1 MCNIR
6 WYHIALTIAALIL
19 VFVFF
24 YTIRSV
30 LPPFFIA
37 FLIAWLLD
45 PLIDRLEAQ
54 KCPRILAVA
63 FVFTIFL
70 AIFAAGMIFLIPA
83 VIDQAKELAK
93 DFPGYL
99 DKSKDYLSGMMD
111 TYRPML
117 LRFKLPTTFQDLLS
131 TYGDNLNIWS
141 TNVIRAITGWVTS
154 NFSKALWI
162 ILVPLISFY
171 CLNDI
176 DRIRM
181 KTSLLV
187 PERWRLRTTHVV
199 ARMNNVFSS
208 YVRGLLL
215 VCLIYGV
222 VTSLV
227 LTILGIQYSILIGLF
242 AGILY
247 AVPYVGATSTA
258 VLVFLVAL
266 ATHNEN
272 SLHAIWVSP
281 VAMLILNQAFDMF
294 ISPKVLGKSVGLHPV
309 LSLFALLAGGQL
321 FGLAGM
327 ILAVPIAASI
337 QEIIFEIYPLLR
349 KSPEQLLAIKQEEAK
364 KAEYIETGNSI
375 LDQDAK
381 NTP

>member
-6 WYHIALTIAALIL
+6 WYHIAFTIAALVIIL
-19 VFVFF
+19 IFF
-24 YTIRSV
+24 YAIRSI
-30 LPPFFIA
+30 LPPFVIA
-37 FLIAWLLD
+37 LIIAWLLD
-45 PLIDRLEAQ
+45 PMIDRLEARRW
-54 KCPRILAVA
+54 PRILAVGC
-63 FVFTIFL
+63 VFAVFL
-70 AIFAAGMIFLIPA
+70 AIFTVGLIFLIPA
-83 VIDQAKELAK
+83 VIDQAKQLAL
-93 DFPGYL
+93 DFP
-99 DKSKDYLSGMMD
+99 DYLEKTQQYLAGLMK
-111 TYRPML
+111 TYKPML
-117 LRFKLPTTFQDLLS
+117 LKFELPTTFSDVLN
-131 TYGDNLNIWS
+131 TYGDKLDAWLTS
-141 TNVIRAITGWVTS
+141 VVKAITGWVSS

-181 KTSLLV
+181 KATLLI
-187 PERWRLRTTHVV
+187 PARWRLRTTHIV
-199 ARMNNVFSS
+199 ARMSNVFSN
-208 YVRGLLL
+208 YMRGLLI
-215 VCLIYGV
+215 VCLMYGV
-222 VTSLV
+222 ATWFL
-227 LTILGIQYSILIGLF
+227 LAILGIQYSILIGLL

-247 AVPYVGATSTA
+247 AVPYVGAIGTA
-258 VLVFLVAL
+258 LLVFLVAL
-266 ATHNEN
+266 ATHDDN

-349 KSPEQLLAIKQEEAK
+349 KSPEELSTLKQLETEQ
-364 KAEYIETGNSI
+364 AETVENGNPG
-375 LDQDAK
+375 LDKDTK
-381 NTP
+381 DTT